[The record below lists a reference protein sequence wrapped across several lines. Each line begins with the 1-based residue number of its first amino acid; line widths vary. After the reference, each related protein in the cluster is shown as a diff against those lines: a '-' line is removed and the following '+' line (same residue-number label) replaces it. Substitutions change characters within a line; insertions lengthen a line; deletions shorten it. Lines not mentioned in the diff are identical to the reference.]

1 MNKRNKVLKCV
12 AAGIIVWFACLGV
25 ISLFDSFYLVQLAL
39 ATASA
44 SQNDQAPTQAAKE
57 TIGDHIRTEF
67 WDDDVTELVFVKA
80 LPCPTAGIGIS
91 LPDKNQLTAEYC
103 KKDFVTDS
111 ITYLLDSEVGGDWNA
126 LSSEQ
131 QRLWRLVALHIRYAN
146 SDNDVRVMP
155 WYQHLGEAPRLQDS

>member
-1 MNKRNKVLKCV
+1 MNKRNKALKCI
-12 AAGIIVWFACLGV
+12 AAGIIIWFACLGI
-25 ISLFDSFYLVQLAL
+25 ISLFDPSYAVHIAL

-44 SQNDQAPTQAAKE
+44 SQNDQTPAKTAKE

-67 WDDDVTELVFVKA
+67 WDGDITELVFVKA

-91 LPDKNQLTAEYC
+91 LPDKTQLTAEYC

-131 QRLWRLVALHIRYAN
+131 QRLWRLVALHIRYAD

-155 WYQHLGEAPRLQDS
+155 WYERQWESSRLSL

>member
-1 MNKRNKVLKCV
+1 MNKKNKVLKCV

-25 ISLFDSFYLVQLAL
+25 ISLFDSSYAVQIAL

-44 SQNDQAPTQAAKE
+44 SQNDQVPAKTAKE

-67 WDDDVTELVFVKA
+67 WDGDITELVFVKA

-91 LPDKNQLTAEYC
+91 LPDETQLTAEYC
-103 KKDFVTDS
+103 KKDSVTDS

-131 QRLWRLVALHIRYAN
+131 QRLWRLVALHIRYAD

-155 WYQHLGEAPRLQDS
+155 WYERQWESSRLSL